1 MGENLLRLVHAIIH
15 DVEGPEP
22 GQRDLETLA
31 ESPMVRLWLT
41 QKPRLLSR
49 LSSDRREKVLSH
61 YYQSK
66 ALGVLRQ
73 QELHRVLDLLHQAGV
88 QVTLLKGAAHLAI
101 GLYPDVAL
109 RPMGDL
115 DLWIPAEEMPRAIK
129 ALTAEGYRVVD
140 KVRRP
145 VALRIRYAQEI
156 ELQGKAS
163 IGEAV
168 DLHYRPFQGMWTLL
182 VARIPQAS
190 LWEQRRPI
198 PRRGGSAHVLSPEDH
213 LIHLAYHFSVNHHLG
228 YPGIRTLI
236 DMDLV
241 LRAWPVDWTRL
252 YKRAVEWHISTVMWV
267 GLTLLRRLAG
277 NAVPSSIV
285 HSLAPPRWQRL
296 ALSALMPDAKGLL
309 YPRAREGRTR
319 YLLDL
324 LLCDSPR
331 DWLRLIAWT
340 LWPEREW
347 IRYRYGSDHLW
358 QRARHLWRVF
368 THPLF

>member
-1 MGENLLRLVHAIIH
+1 MGENILRLVHAIVH
-15 DVEGPEP
+15 NMEVPEP
-22 GQRDLETLA
+22 SQRDIEMLA
-31 ESPMVRLWLT
+31 ESPVVRLWLT
-41 QKPRLLSR
+41 QKPWFLAR
-49 LSSDRREKVLSH
+49 LSSDHQKKVLSH

-73 QELHRVLDLLHQAGV
+73 QELHRVLDLLHRASV
-88 QVTLLKGAAHLAI
+88 QVTLLKGAAHLAV
-101 GLYPDVAL
+101 GLYPNVAL

-115 DLWIPAEEMPRAIK
+115 DLWIPAEDMPQALR

-140 KVRRP
+140 KARRP
-145 VALRIRYAQEI
+145 VALRTRYAQEI

-182 VARIPQAS
+182 VARIPQTS
-190 LWEQRRPI
+190 LWERRRSI
-198 PRRGGSAHVLSPEDH
+198 LGLSAHLLSPEDH
-213 LIHLAYHFSVNHHLG
+213 LIHLVYHFLVNHHLG

-241 LRAWPVDWTRL
+241 LRAWPVDWTWL
-252 YKRAVEWHISTVMWV
+252 YGRAVEWHISTIMWV

-285 HSLAPPRWQRL
+285 QSLAPPRWQRL

-324 LLCDSPR
+324 LFCDSPR
-331 DWLRLIAWT
+331 DWLRLITWT

-347 IRYRYGSDHLW
+347 IRHRYGSDHLL
-358 QRARHLWRVF
+358 QRGRHLWNVF